1 MGELFGG
8 HQQASNEFVITRYN
22 NNNKPSLKSFKKPSK
37 PRQAKQLVIVS
48 FNSKLRGVLSGRRV
62 GRRPE
67 SGRPKR
73 KPKESIVE
81 ASATLPKLYNC
92 PNWISAKLQNLISQL
107 QSVKSVVVLLQ
118 LWWGPQGVHQL
129 FYRVVAVIA

>member
-1 MGELFGG
+1 MGELFGD

-48 FNSKLRGVLSGRRV
+48 FNLKLRGVLSGRRV

-67 SGRPKR
+67 SGRLKR

-92 PNWISAKLQNLISQL
+92 PNRVSAKLQNLISQL

-118 LWWGPQGVHQL
+118 LWWEPQGVHQL

>member
-1 MGELFGG
+1 MRIILSIMVELFGG
-8 HQQASNEFVITRYN
+8 HQQASNEFRITRYN

-48 FNSKLRGVLSGRRV
+48 FNSELRGVLSGRRV
-62 GRRPE
+62 RRRPE
-67 SGRPKR
+67 SGRLQR

-92 PNWISAKLQNLISQL
+92 PNRVSAKRQNLISQL
-107 QSVKSVVVLLQ
+107 QSVKSVVVLL
-118 LWWGPQGVHQL
+118 
-129 FYRVVAVIA
+129 

>member
-1 MGELFGG
+1 MRTRFTIGEPRYGRPGVYNELAIVG
-8 HQQASNEFVITRYN
+8 HH
-22 NNNKPSLKSFKKPSK
+22 NNNKLSFKSFKKPSK
-37 PRQAKQLVIVS
+37 PRQAKQLVSVS
-48 FNSKLRGVLSGRRV
+48 FNLKLRGVLSGRRV

-92 PNWISAKLQNLISQL
+92 PNRVSAKLQNLISQL
-107 QSVKSVVVLLQ
+107 QSVRKVLWVVQLLWVPRW
-118 LWWGPQGVHQL
+118 LHN
-129 FYRVVAVIA
+129 

>member
-1 MGELFGG
+1 LRIILSIMGELFGG

-22 NNNKPSLKSFKKPSK
+22 NNNKPSLKSFKKLSK

-62 GRRPE
+62 GRRLE

-92 PNWISAKLQNLISQL
+92 PNRVSVKLQNLISQL

-118 LWWGPQGVHQL
+118 LWWEPQGVH
-129 FYRVVAVIA
+129 

>member
-92 PNWISAKLQNLISQL
+92 PNRVSAKLQNLISQL

-118 LWWGPQGVHQL
+118 LWWEPQGVHQL